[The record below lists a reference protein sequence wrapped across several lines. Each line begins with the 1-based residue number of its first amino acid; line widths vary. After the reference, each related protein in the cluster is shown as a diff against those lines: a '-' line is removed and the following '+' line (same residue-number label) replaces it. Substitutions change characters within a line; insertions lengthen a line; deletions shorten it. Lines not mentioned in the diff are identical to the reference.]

1 VHGSTLQQLGLIQSP
16 MPQWFSPLIETP
28 RKLAAIRLRSFELNM
43 TKQGSAT
50 VLTLGETPS
59 ATFEEK

>member
-1 VHGSTLQQLGLIQSP
+1 